1 MTSKRLSAFFH
12 VINEIF
18 TIFYKAIELCTAT
31 GLNKTTLGLD
41 KFPVDNAFIEIDDGV
56 LLIDDLILAFDD
68 LDLGLGENTKRKKKD
83 TNSQREIFHL
93 S

>member
-12 VINEIF
+12 VIHKVF

-31 GLNKTTLGLD
+31 GLDEAAFRFN

-83 TNSQREIFHL
+83 TNTQREIFHL